1 MLDNKPHILLID
13 GMAVLFRSFFATSA
27 MGHFFPNAD
36 GVPTNGVQGFGRHA
50 LTAAS
55 IFNPTHIAVCWD
67 MSAHT
72 FRNDLFDG
80 YKANRP
86 EPAPELLPQ
95 FDMTRDLSELIG
107 WKNYGIKGMEAD
119 DLIGSLVCEWEGK
132 ADITI
137 VTGDKDLLQLLRP
150 GVKIAFMKKGYNVYD
165 IYDEQRFIE
174 EYEIPPHRFV
184 EIKAFTG
191 DASDGYPGV
200 KGIGPKTALKL
211 IKEYETVE
219 KVVESLHELAPGMR
233 KKIEADLEMLHLS
246 KKLAQIHCELDFEDP
261 IEALNLPDFS
271 SSELRE
277 ELEQHGYSMI
287 LRQLNSLFPEQT
299 KTTV

>member
-1 MLDNKPHILLID
+1 MEEKPKLLLID

-27 MGHFFPNAD
+27 MGHYFPNSE
-36 GVPTNGVQGFGRHA
+36 GVPTNAIQGFVRHT

-55 IFNPTHIAVCWD
+55 LFEPTHMAVCWD
-67 MSAHT
+67 MGAHT
-72 FRNDLFDG
+72 FRNDLFEG

-86 EPAPELLPQ
+86 APAPELLPQ
-95 FDMTRDLSELIG
+95 FDMTRELSEQIG
-107 WKNYGIKGMEAD
+107 WKNYGIPGMEAD

-150 GVKIAFMKKGYNVYD
+150 GVSIAFMKKGYAVYD
-165 IYDEQRFIE
+165 IYTEDRFVE

-200 KGIGPKTALKL
+200 KGVGPKTALKL
-211 IKEYETVE
+211 IKEHETVE
-219 KVVESLHELAPGMR
+219 NVIKNIESLAPAMK
-233 KKIEADLEMLHLS
+233 KKIENDMDMLLLS
-246 KKLAQIHCELDFEDP
+246 KKLAQIHCE
-261 IEALNLPDFS
+261 IEFSDSLN
-271 SSELRE
+271 
-277 ELEQHGYSMI
+277 ELEVPSFDENMRRLFEVNDYSMI
-287 LRQLNSLFPEQT
+287 VRQMNSLFPDIT